1 MFGNAMKHAEK
12 IAEKL
17 KSINDVHIVTH
28 IDADG
33 ISAGAIAKKA
43 LYREG
48 IESSIQFVRQLDSKT
63 IEEIKNIGK
72 FTWFTDLGSGSI
84 SKLGEIDYIITDH
97 HMVDIN
103 GAGKSKNW
111 RHLNPHLYGVD
122 GGKAI
127 SGAGLVYM
135 VATAMSKKNRDMADL
150 AIVGASGDLQDMESC
165 RFEQWNREI
174 AFIGKEMG
182 VININ
187 VDLRGFGRQTKPV
200 HKIFQYLDDPI
211 LPGIAGRES
220 SSLSFLKET
229 GVELKNGKAWRK
241 WIDLDEGERTKI
253 ISALTKL
260 LITKGFGSSLSLRLV
275 GEVYELNKEEVGTEL
290 RDAKEYST
298 LLNSTARY
306 GHEDVGLE
314 ICMGD
319 RGEYLEKAKSLLKNH
334 RRNIVKGI
342 KFVKQEGIQEYGM
355 LQYFNAGGHIK
366 DTVVGI
372 IAGIILHSRH
382 TKSDNPIIG
391 FADKDDGDVKASA
404 RTIAPLVNRGIDLS
418 KAMQRAAGQLGG
430 TGGGHDIAAG
440 AVIPRGTEYE
450 FLEMLDREIRNQLT

>member
-229 GVELKNGKAWRK
+229 GVELKDGKAWRK

-314 ICMGD
+314 ICMGAT
-319 RGEYLEKAKSLLKNH
+319 GANTWK
-334 RRNIVKGI
+334 
-342 KFVKQEGIQEYGM
+342 KQ
-355 LQYFNAGGHIK
+355 
-366 DTVVGI
+366 
-372 IAGIILHSRH
+372 
-382 TKSDNPIIG
+382 NP
-391 FADKDDGDVKASA
+391 S
-404 RTIAPLVNRGIDLS
+404 
-418 KAMQRAAGQLGG
+418 
-430 TGGGHDIAAG
+430 
-440 AVIPRGTEYE
+440 
-450 FLEMLDREIRNQLT
+450 